1 MSAFSPEA
9 LLARQIEALETQV
22 SEAVQG
28 SVKGIHQARVASRR
42 LREVL
47 PIVGPPAGKRPLRKA
62 ERRVRD
68 LTRLLGPVRELDV
81 SLELL
86 AELKVPPAAGP
97 ALPALRALVA
107 AERQH
112 RRKRLAS
119 TLDDKAARA
128 TVRAVRAVIERIG
141 TAPDSS
147 WQERAIE
154 RARTRAVTFITA
166 MYAVGALFDSARL
179 HAVRIA
185 AKKLRYSLE
194 LIEEA
199 GVLNVGDALDVLKRT
214 QEQLGR
220 LHDLQVLLVFA
231 RAPELAAGPRRNEL
245 ASLRDQLDRECHI
258 EHGRYLRR
266 RKRLLSVADHI
277 IDSLAPQPPHRIRS
291 RSARS

>member
-9 LLARQIEALETQV
+9 LLARQIEALEAQL

-47 PIVGPPAGKRPLRKA
+47 PIVGPPAGKRHLQEA
-62 ERRVRD
+62 ERRIRD

-86 AELKVPPAAGP
+86 AELKVTPAAAAAFP
-97 ALPALRALVA
+97 PLRALVA

-112 RRKRLAS
+112 RRRRLTA
-119 TLDDKAARA
+119 TLDGKLARA
-128 TVRAVRAVIERIG
+128 TLRSVRAVLERIA
-141 TAPDSS
+141 TTSDSS
-147 WQERAIE
+147 WRDRATE
-154 RARTRAVTFITA
+154 RARTRAATFITT

-185 AKKLRYSLE
+185 AKKLRYAVE
-194 LIEEA
+194 LVDDA
-199 GVLNVGDALDVLKRT
+199 GLFHTGKALDVLKRT

-220 LHDLQVLLVFA
+220 LHDLQVVLVFA

-245 ASLRDQLDRECHI
+245 AALREQLERECHV

-266 RKRLLSVADHI
+266 RKRLLAVADRI
-277 IDSLAPQPPHRIRS
+277 IDGLAPQPPHRIPS